1 MLPERP
7 QRDRCA
13 SAWHAVNLATFGGD
27 SASATLESRR
37 KFVPL
42 AKFRDMTAP
51 SHRTPLV
58 DRTSFLRIVSVYKFL
73 QALLLSGVGLATLRL
88 VRPEVAAEFGQWVQD
103 LPVGF
108 IQHTAV
114 QPGPD
119 PWRRDLGVRGAVF
132 CGSGGPLVPKAVG
145 RVAHGDRDRGAH
157 STRDLRVCRAPVT
170 AALCAAGAE
179 RGGCRDAGPTTTPRA
194 SERAS
199 RPRVGANLRRM
210 ERESGQ
216 KRT

>member
-114 QPGPD
+114 TFLEWITGPQSS
-119 PWRRDLGVRGAVF
+119 RVLILGGAILAYAALFFVE
-132 CGSGGPLVPKAVG
+132 AVG
-145 RVAHGDRDRGAH
+145 LWFQKRWAEWLTVIA
-157 STRDLRVCRAPVT
+157 T
-170 AALCAAGAE
+170 AALIPPEIYECVVHPSPLPFVLLALNVAVVAMLVQRLRHELRKE
-179 RGGCRDAGPTTTPRA
+179 RLAHG
-194 SERAS
+194 
-199 RPRVGANLRRM
+199 
-210 ERESGQ
+210 
-216 KRT
+216 